1 MSFLFTHFLIRSAQH
16 TVLKLQNCELTT
28 FGTIDFAFADGLCIT
43 LKHDVGLL
51 CGSHQNSK
59 LCHYF
64 DGARFIN
71 APHTRLGHNS
81 GGMAT
86 YRERALIVAGHE
98 SDANMDNYN
107 LETEVW
113 DSSEW
118 TTIYNGSSLAALVNA
133 QYSDF
138 TLVELESQIFA
149 FGGMI
154 DGVWTASESVFIFD
168 NNGWRESG
176 KSNINFT
183 S

>member
-1 MSFLFTHFLIRSAQH
+1 
-16 TVLKLQNCELTT
+16 
-28 FGTIDFAFADGLCIT
+28 
-43 LKHDVGLL
+43 
-51 CGSHQNSK
+51 
-59 LCHYF
+59 
-64 DGARFIN
+64 
-71 APHTRLGHNS
+71 
-81 GGMAT
+81 MAT

-154 DGVWTASESVFIFD
+154 DGVWTASESVFIVD